1 MLLNLLLAL
10 AFGGSPEPM
19 PVQWIRPADYPAAL
33 MSEGKEGTVDFQL
46 TFNPE
51 GRVTECVIQK
61 SSGVVLLDVIT
72 CRLSTRR
79 ARASEGQARVQTYR
93 HAWKLPTA

>member
-1 MLLNLLLAL
+1 MLLTLLLAL
-10 AFGGSPEPM
+10 ALGGSPEPM
-19 PVQWIRPADYPAAL
+19 PVKWISPADYPAAL

-51 GRVTECVIQK
+51 GRVTVCAIQK

-79 ARASEGQARVQTYR
+79 ARASEGQARVQAFR
-93 HAWKLPTA
+93 HSWKLPTA